1 MDIYDR
7 SGIIIMII
15 PNLLL
20 LKGSV
25 YILNKIF
32 KLLLMIIIVIFI
44 VPNVNA
50 AQSVN
55 VEQYLSMVRAQN
67 HSLLSAAKSVEA
79 SYYQVL
85 SSMSYQRLRAG
96 VTVSGNYNTAQT
108 TAGGKNY
115 NPVGYSITPSISQVI
130 DISGVNS
137 LNERQAILG
146 YESTRAAF
154 ENNINSLLASAEQA
168 YWSVVMARD
177 NVALQKDVLLQRQEN
192 LRVTEEK
199 FNQQLVPKLDV
210 IRATS
215 AVSDA
220 QNSIVNAETTL
231 LNRLA
236 ALKNYAGGMD
246 VEPRDINFYIP
257 TLSINVNESVALE
270 NHPNVRHKKI
280 LLAQSEVQK
289 QIAKKGMAPT
299 LGASASW
306 NMLYGT
312 SAGSSLER
320 GEASLGLSLSIP
332 IADGNQTKY
341 DTLNKSAV
349 VQASEE
355 SLLDSEAST
364 ILNLTVARNDWFM
377 AKSLEGN
384 MKQQV
389 ERSNE
394 ELKITELMYNEGM
407 GSQLDLITAQTDNQT
422 VRTNYLLAVMGMYSS
437 IVSLR
442 QAMGDYAPTEEG
454 TWKDAVVKY
463 GKGNS
468 SKNTDVKK
476 DEVVTQNEE
485 IYINVRGINVPI
497 ESAMEWLKGGKQ
509 PGGLEE
515 PSAINMRLTRKIPN
529 GGYEPVN
536 FNDSGEVTLEDAL
549 EWLDKQ

>member
-1 MDIYDR
+1 MNRIT
-7 SGIIIMII
+7 
-15 PNLLL
+15 NLLL
-20 LKGSV
+20 L
-25 YILNKIF
+25 
-32 KLLLMIIIVIFI
+32 IVVMLFLA
-44 VPNVNA
+44 PNVNA

-55 VEQYLSMVRAQN
+55 VEQYLNIVRAQN

-85 SSMSYQRLRAG
+85 SSMSYQRLKAG
-96 VTVSGNYNTAQT
+96 ITVSGNYNTAQ
-108 TAGGKNY
+108 ASANGKNH
-115 NPVGYSITPSISQVI
+115 NPLGYSITPSMSQVI

-146 YESTRAAF
+146 YESARVTL
-154 ENNINSLLASAEQA
+154 ENSVNSLIASAEQA

-177 NVALQKDVLLQRQEN
+177 NVALQKDVLRQRQEN

-215 AVSDA
+215 AVSEA

-236 ALKNYAGGMD
+236 ALKNYAGGAD
-246 VEPRDINFYIP
+246 VEPSDVNFYIP
-257 TLSINVNESVALE
+257 ILSINVNESIALA
-270 NHPNVRHKKI
+270 NHPNVRHKKV
-280 LLAQSEVQK
+280 LLAQSEIQK

-299 LGASASW
+299 LGASAAW

-312 SAGSSLER
+312 STGSSMES
-320 GEASLGLSLSIP
+320 GEASLGLSLNIP

-341 DTLNKSAV
+341 DTFNKSAA
-349 VQASEE
+349 VQAAEE
-355 SLLDSEAST
+355 SLLDSEASA
-364 ILNLTVARNDWFM
+364 ILNLTVARNDWLM
-377 AKSLEGN
+377 AKSLEEN

-422 VRTNYLLAVMGMYSS
+422 VRTNYLQAVMGMYSS

-442 QAMGDYAPTEEG
+442 QAMGDYAPAEDG
-454 TWKDAVVKY
+454 TWKAAVVKY
-463 GKGNS
+463 GKGNNF
-468 SKNTDVKK
+468 KNTDKK
-476 DEVVTQNEE
+476 STDIKNNEVINQNEE
-485 IYINVRGINVPI
+485 IYVNVQRTDDPI
-497 ESAMEWLKGGKQ
+497 ESAKEWLKDGKQ
-509 PGGLEE
+509 PGGIEE
-515 PSAINMRLTRKIPN
+515 SSTIKMPLTRKTPN
-529 GGYEPVN
+529 GSYEQVDLN
-536 FNDSGEVTLEDAL
+536 GNKEVTYEDAL
-549 EWLDKQ
+549 EWLEK